1 MRTITMSTI
10 VIVSGELPP
19 SAKRLPQ
26 ILAPHAERQ
35 ARFEGVEIV
44 GYTGATFLRLP
55 GQPTGWE
62 ITGIYKVRRPRL

>member
-1 MRTITMSTI
+1 MSTI

-19 SAKRLPQ
+19 SVKRLPQ

-44 GYTGATFLRLP
+44 GYSGANILRLP
-55 GQPTGWE
+55 GEPTCWE
-62 ITGIYKVRRPRL
+62 ITGSYKVRREQ